1 MDGKKAEILREFS
14 SEPGRYYAVELFA
27 DAGFAR
33 VPCDVCGRFFWTLD
47 ASRTR
52 CPDDATDTYSFI
64 GDPPTA
70 RRFDYAQAW
79 EQVRTY
85 FEDNGH
91 AAIGRYPVV
100 CRWRDD
106 LYFTIASIVDFQ
118 RVMGSKVVFEFPANP
133 LVVPQTCLRFKDLEN
148 VGVTGRHFSS
158 FCMVG
163 QHSVPDMD
171 GGYWK
176 DECIRLDYGM
186 LTGPF
191 GIAPEEIVFVEDVWA
206 GGGSFGPSLEYFV
219 RGLELGNAVFTEFQG
234 ELGRH
239 TTLDRRIIDMGAGL
253 ERLAWIT
260 MGTPTAYDCCFGG
273 VDAMIRDALGI
284 SDADP
289 RMLGSYY
296 TEVAKTLDRC
306 DDLWDVRRRAMRGA
320 GISDHEASRVIGPLE
335 DSYMIADHVR
345 TLIFAI
351 SDGALPSN
359 VGGGYNLRMMIRRI
373 GERIRRLGASDAADL
388 DRLVDAH
395 IDYLRGTYP
404 ELDSKRDDIKQ
415 ILRIETGRYAES
427 RSMMQKK
434 VAKVQRRGG
443 PPDAEALVVLYDSDG
458 ITPEYLV
465 EQGVISEVPSDFYSR
480 ISELH
485 QSDRGA
491 RDDAAAAAAIPDG
504 IPDTELLYY
513 GDDPREFEA
522 TVLWSRR
529 NVVVLD
535 RTSFYARGGG
545 QEPDH
550 GTIDGRSV
558 ADVQNHAGVILHVL
572 EDGGGGSSGGETM
585 ATTTTTTKT
594 KTAAAAASATPNAG
608 SRVRCV
614 VDSARRDAITKHH
627 TSTHILNASSR
638 RILGS
643 WVWQHS
649 AFKDV
654 DHARLDIT
662 HHSPLSGQQ
671 VRDIEDAANAMVS
684 DNLPVSIN
692 YMERGEAEQRYGFSI
707 YQGGVVPVKAVR
719 IVSISDVDIE
729 ACGGTHVPETGRI
742 KKIRITRTKRIQDGV
757 VRLEF
762 VSGDAAYRYEAEQ
775 RRAAEAAQKDAAIR
789 EETRRRR
796 DSSKEEARK
805 AIPDIIRAI
814 NEAVA
819 AATVPDAAG
828 NAAAANGI
836 TAIDAPEGVR
846 VFVGRP
852 APHERPDS
860 QDDTFAESPSVGR
873 ADARVVAC
881 MVRDTERG
889 EHFHTNLGKRM
900 AKEMPHSAYVGFF
913 AAGPTVRV
921 VAYAGAGAVSRGVN
935 ASEVAAAASAV
946 LGGGSSHNDAAFSQ
960 GGGTNTSRVEEAAG
974 AAESAIRGMLSGA
987 VTGDP

>member
-1 MDGKKAEILREFS
+1 
-14 SEPGRYYAVELFA
+14 
-27 DAGFAR
+27 
-33 VPCDVCGRFFWTLD
+33 
-47 ASRTR
+47 
-52 CPDDATDTYSFI
+52 
-64 GDPPTA
+64 
-70 RRFDYAQAW
+70 
-79 EQVRTY
+79 
-85 FEDNGH
+85 
-91 AAIGRYPVV
+91 
-100 CRWRDD
+100 
-106 LYFTIASIVDFQ
+106 
-118 RVMGSKVVFEFPANP
+118 
-133 LVVPQTCLRFKDLEN
+133 
-148 VGVTGRHFSS
+148 
-158 FCMVG
+158 
-163 QHSVPDMD
+163 
-171 GGYWK
+171 
-176 DECIRLDYGM
+176 
-186 LTGPF
+186 
-191 GIAPEEIVFVEDVWA
+191 
-206 GGGSFGPSLEYFV
+206 
-219 RGLELGNAVFTEFQG
+219 
-234 ELGRH
+234 
-239 TTLDRRIIDMGAGL
+239 
-253 ERLAWIT
+253 
-260 MGTPTAYDCCFGG
+260 
-273 VDAMIRDALGI
+273 MIR
-284 SDADP
+284 
-289 RMLGSYY
+289 
-296 TEVAKTLDRC
+296 
-306 DDLWDVRRRAMRGA
+306 
-320 GISDHEASRVIGPLE
+320 PLE

-373 GERIRRLGASDAADL
+373 GERIRRLGGASGAVDL

-395 IDYLRGTYP
+395 VDYLRGTYP

-427 RSMMQKK
+427 RSTMQKK

-443 PPDAEALVVLYDSDG
+443 PPDADALVVLYDSDG

-485 QSDRGA
+485 QSERGA
-491 RDDAAAAAAIPDG
+491 GGDAAAAEVPDG
-504 IPDTELLYY
+504 VPDTELLYY

-522 TVLWSRR
+522 TVLWSRGD
-529 NVVVLD
+529 VVVLD

-550 GTIDGRSV
+550 GTIDGRAV
-558 ADVQNHAGVILHVL
+558 VDVQKHAGVVLHVL
-572 EDGGGGSSGGETM
+572 EGGGSSSSNGSSGD
-585 ATTTTTTKT
+585 ATLAAD
-594 KTAAAAASATPNAG
+594 TAAPPGAG
-608 SRVRCV
+608 SRVKCA
-614 VDSARRDAITKHH
+614 VDSARRDGITKHH

-638 RILGS
+638 RVLGS

-649 AFKDV
+649 AFKDA

-684 DNLPVSIN
+684 DNLPVSIS

-719 IVSISDVDIE
+719 IVSISNVDIE

-775 RRAAEAAQKDAAIR
+775 RRAAEADQKDAAIR

-805 AIPDIIRAI
+805 AIPGIMRAV
-814 NEAVA
+814 NEAVTA
-819 AATVPDAAG
+819 AVSDAAG
-828 NAAAANGI
+828 DAADSDGI
-836 TAIDAPEGVR
+836 TAIDAPEDVR

-852 APHERPDS
+852 APHGRPGGYDGTS
-860 QDDTFAESPSVGR
+860 AEPPSGGR
-873 ADARVVAC
+873 AGTRVVAC

-935 ASEVAAAASAV
+935 ASEIAAAAATV
-946 LGGGSSHNDAAFSQ
+946 LGGGSSRSDAAFSQ
-960 GGGTNTSRVEEAAG
+960 GGGTNTSRISEAAA
-974 AAESAIRGMLSGA
+974 AAESAIRGMLSGGA
-987 VTGDP
+987 TSGP